1 MSFSINN
8 INNIGKQFPFQDW
21 LDIQTTKEST
31 EVETDVKVVAASDCG
46 ESSEGLTDSM
56 VTCLQKA
63 TSSSKLSSR
72 EDQEISDVMKSSAS
86 TIKTQNPA
94 IDSLLGN
101 KSSHDQCS
109 EKNNSKKK
117 KIKKRKQMLSSTEK
131 SPEKKHISDNF
142 IITFN
147 NDQIHDIENISLI
160 AGFRTYMSNEQVF
173 GGYFQTTTLA

>member
-1 MSFSINN
+1 MLLTYLRL
-8 INNIGKQFPFQDW
+8 QDW
-21 LDIQTTKEST
+21 LDIQTTKQST
-31 EVETDVKVVAASDCG
+31 EEDVKAVVASDCG

-56 VTCLQKA
+56 VTCLQKGI
-63 TSSSKLSSR
+63 SSSKLSSR

-94 IDSLLGN
+94 IDSTCSLLGN

-160 AGFRTYMSNEQVF
+160 AGFRNYMSNEQVF
-173 GGYFQTTTLA
+173 GGYL